1 MAPLCSCQGSV
12 RRAPVSG
19 HAAARWEGFE
29 PSSPGL
35 EPGIL
40 ACWTTTA
47 HGCASAAPPR
57 TDYQK
62 SRVDFWISRC
72 GRIRYAHVN
81 VDSCSLPSS
90 CFLTLR
96 ITGDGEAESRSGQQL
111 FCRRCSNRLVDA
123 QLETVAHLLQRRNV
137 IDAEI
142 AAIINRPMTSGHL
155 GE

>member
-19 HAAARWEGFE
+19 HAAARWEGVE

-96 ITGDGEAESRSGQQL
+96 IATDGEADRRSGQQL
-111 FCRRCSNRLVDA
+111 F
-123 QLETVAHLLQRRNV
+123 LQPATSPVGINV
-137 IDAEI
+137 IERQSYARRQVDDP
-142 AAIINRPMTSGHL
+142 NGHL
-155 GE
+155 CGPHLGLLGI